1 MTILGSYAEW
11 TCQLANDSI
20 PAVCVSHA
28 KRALLDTIA
37 CMLGGVTEPL
47 TQKLLAYQA
56 QEGTTGTATVV
67 GSGCR
72 FSARSAALVN
82 GAMAHALD
90 YDDVLTSTRS
100 HPSAVLVPAVLAVG
114 ETLKSSGVEVIR
126 AYLAGLEAIDKI
138 GSLVAFAQYERGW
151 HTTST
156 LGGLGAA
163 AGAGTLLKLSEQQ
176 IRMAMGI
183 AASMAGGIFRNSG
196 TMTKPLHAGWA
207 AHVGVIAAMLAS
219 DGFTAAE
226 DVFSGKYNYL
236 EVLADKP
243 APVCL
248 PTFGEP
254 FAVVSPGLH
263 VKRYPCCFA
272 THRALDAVFNIKFQ
286 VPSLDPEQVLAV
298 TCMAPARSYNA
309 LVHDLAVTGLEGKF
323 SMQYTV
329 SAALIDGR
337 INIHSFTDELVNR
350 PEVRALMPK
359 VKKAEDPAL
368 SIVDPDGTD
377 RRFVEVTIT
386 MVDGQVFKNKVV
398 RPKGSVDVPLTD
410 QELGEKFME
419 CSTGILPAA
428 DQTSALD
435 MLRNLES
442 VRDISSLMTH
452 LRVRADKSR
461 AQFV

>member
-1 MTILGSYAEW
+1 MTILESYAEW

-20 PAVCVSHA
+20 PAICVSNA

-37 CMLGGVTEPL
+37 CMLGGVTEPVA
-47 TQKLLAYQA
+47 QKLLAYQA

-100 HPSAVLVPAVLAVG
+100 HPSAVLVPAILAVG
-114 ETLKSSGVEVIR
+114 ETLKSSGAEIVF

-207 AHVGVIAAMLAS
+207 AHAGVIAAMLAS
-219 DGFTAAE
+219 DGFTAAD
-226 DVFSGKYNYL
+226 DVLSGKYNYL
-236 EVLADKP
+236 EVLADKTAP
-243 APVCL
+243 ACL

-254 FAVVSPGLH
+254 FAVVSS
-263 VKRYPCCFA
+263 
-272 THRALDAVFNIKFQ
+272 RALRKTLSMLFCDPPRPGRSVQYQ
-286 VPSLDPEQVLAV
+286 VPSSRARHQTDPEYYLHGS
-298 TCMAPARSYNA
+298 RS
-309 LVHDLAVTGLEGKF
+309 
-323 SMQYTV
+323 
-329 SAALIDGR
+329 
-337 INIHSFTDELVNR
+337 
-350 PEVRALMPK
+350 
-359 VKKAEDPAL
+359 
-368 SIVDPDGTD
+368 
-377 RRFVEVTIT
+377 
-386 MVDGQVFKNKVV
+386 
-398 RPKGSVDVPLTD
+398 
-410 QELGEKFME
+410 
-419 CSTGILPAA
+419 IL
-428 DQTSALD
+428 
-435 MLRNLES
+435 
-442 VRDISSLMTH
+442 
-452 LRVRADKSR
+452 
-461 AQFV
+461 